1 MIILLPTRVIAAAP
15 AAVFLVPSG
24 GSGLSVPAQDQHGH
38 YSRNGQE
45 PNADQDRSH
54 HTRVLCAVSDQGIL
68 KLIQSTNVH
77 QIVQPADYIVAL
89 DGQIDVV
96 SVAVCIQADD
106 VALLGDE
113 GSAGVAVIDV
123 GVNLDH
129 IGVGLR
135 HVGQAGNGAGGDG
148 DRIHIGGIV
157 NRHLVADRGETDGVD
172 GLAGLRQSGG
182 HEGQGHPLG
191 DDTVGQK
198 DGVVGIGF
206 RLIHHVTAHNILHI

>member
-1 MIILLPTRVIAAAP
+1 M
-15 AAVFLVPSG
+15 
-24 GSGLSVPAQDQHGH
+24 
-38 YSRNGQE
+38 
-45 PNADQDRSH
+45 
-54 HTRVLCAVSDQGIL
+54 
-68 KLIQSTNVH
+68 
-77 QIVQPADYIVAL
+77 
-89 DGQIDVV
+89 
-96 SVAVCIQADD
+96 
-106 VALLGDE
+106 
-113 GSAGVAVIDV
+113 IDV

-157 NRHLVADRGETDGVD
+157 DRHLVADRGETDGVD
-172 GLAGLRQSGG
+172 GLTGLRQSGG